1 MPGLWLREF
10 AWPPVGDCQAP
21 RVHAGGALWQAVDG
35 HSGRAYVL
43 ADAAP
48 GDEWVPLAILQ
59 SLRGA
64 SAGEEPA
71 FHYVVE
77 ADVAPEHEQ
86 EFNAWYGREHL
97 PGLAQVPG
105 TIRASRY
112 RRDWGSP
119 AYLACYDLTSPAV
132 LELPEWLAVRHTDWS
147 SRVRPLFRNAR
158 RVMFRR

>member
-1 MPGLWLREF
+1 MASLWLREF
-10 AWPPVGDCQAP
+10 AWPPGGGCEAP
-21 RVHAGGALWQAVDG
+21 LAHAGGALWQSVDG
-35 HSGRAYVL
+35 RSGRAYVL
-43 ADAAP
+43 ADASP
-48 GDEWVPLAILQ
+48 GEDWVALAILQ

-64 SAGEEPA
+64 AAGEDPG

-86 EFNAWYGREHL
+86 EFNAWYEREHL

-105 TIRASRY
+105 TIRAARY
-112 RRDWGSP
+112 RRSWGSP
-119 AYLACYDLTSPAV
+119 SYLACYDLTSPAV
-132 LELPEWLAVRHTDWS
+132 LERPEWLAVRHTDWS